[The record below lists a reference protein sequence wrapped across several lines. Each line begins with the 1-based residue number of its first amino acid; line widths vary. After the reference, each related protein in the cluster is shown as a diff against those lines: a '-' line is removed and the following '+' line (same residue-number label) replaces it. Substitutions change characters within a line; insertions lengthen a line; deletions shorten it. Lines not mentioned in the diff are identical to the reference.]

1 MRVSRTF
8 SCSVRRESDS
18 GMGSHE
24 FQCPGWKATNRL
36 SEGLSPILWKGV
48 QELPV
53 AQVFWD
59 DPSRLSHEQLLHLW
73 FHLYDDGPLL
83 GSLFQVGPPLSTR
96 RSPEMSLLRGSK
108 PWQHPG
114 FQTAS
119 KGSSVD
125 MERSSTEKMM
135 VCGSLWWILFI
146 FARQFSE
153 PGNARGGQ
161 VPTKFQRWSFL
172 RGWSIA
178 TRKAALGRRPLG
190 SRISTPTWR
199 PGERLHKRGVKNGP
213 MIPGP

>member
-1 MRVSRTF
+1 
-8 SCSVRRESDS
+8 
-18 GMGSHE
+18 MGRHE
-24 FQCPGWKATNRL
+24 FLCPGWKATNRL

-119 KGSSVD
+119 KGSSFD

-135 VCGSLWWILFI
+135 VCGSLWWTLFI

-153 PGNARGGQ
+153 PGNARRSSTHQ
-161 VPTKFQRWSFL
+161 TQRWSFL

-178 TRKAALGRRPLG
+178 TRPRKPRSGDARSDLG
-190 SRISTPTWR
+190 SRRR
-199 PGERLHKRGVKNGP
+199 PGDLASDSTNEG
-213 MIPGP
+213 